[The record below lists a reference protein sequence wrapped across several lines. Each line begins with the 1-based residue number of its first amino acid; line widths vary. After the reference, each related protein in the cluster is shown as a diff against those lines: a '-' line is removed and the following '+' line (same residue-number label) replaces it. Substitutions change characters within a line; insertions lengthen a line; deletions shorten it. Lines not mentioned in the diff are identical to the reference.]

1 MSSLTYRSR
10 LKKDLWSNLFRTQGP
25 NMRQAQSGIR
35 VKYYRTNPQS
45 VPFLRPNWSIRK
57 PIHPPS
63 RHQDLWEKLEEFEPA
78 FVTADTLHTCS
89 ESIIELD
96 RMHTVKQEPGFS
108 GKRLRFCDEI
118 GLSLECSYNKVFFL
132 YGDRAP
138 YALGKNQNSE
148 QGNPGS
154 NLNQQCT

>member
-1 MSSLTYRSR
+1 M
-10 LKKDLWSNLFRTQGP
+10 
-25 NMRQAQSGIR
+25 
-35 VKYYRTNPQS
+35 
-45 VPFLRPNWSIRK
+45 
-57 PIHPPS
+57 
-63 RHQDLWEKLEEFEPA
+63 EEFEPA
-78 FVTADTLHTCS
+78 FGTADTLHTCS